1 MWFLAQG
8 VVLTKDNILKKK
20 IWKGNPNC
28 YFCGALETSD
38 HLFFQCLIAKVIWE
52 WWLSTSIKVIGHNH
66 TITPRVTEPLI
77 IFIKILIKD

>member
-1 MWFLAQG
+1 M
-8 VVLTKDNILKKK
+8 LKKK
-20 IWKGNPNC
+20 FGRGTLIVIFVVHWKQVTI
-28 YFCGALETSD
+28 Y
-38 HLFFQCLIAKVIWE
+38 FQCLIAKVIWE